1 MLGTLGDVSCRT
13 LAALT
18 AEPRGARH
26 DPTSDG
32 TRESADSDRVCDT
45 HDVVRVL
52 CVYRVRCGQLGV
64 EYAKYE
70 KTTRAVEM
78 HVSHAT
84 TYSAHLVP

>member
-1 MLGTLGDVSCRT
+1 MTRRATGP
-13 LAALT
+13 
-18 AEPRGARH
+18 E
-26 DPTSDG
+26 
-32 TRESADSDRVCDT
+32 TRESADSRADSDRVCDT

-70 KTTRAVEM
+70 KSTRAVEM